1 MYWYLDFCDDHNPDN
16 REMGY
21 SNVPALFTLWLE
33 GLVEEIGWKAGELTV
48 GKLHCVPTVGTVV
61 GTVGKLHSVGTVV
74 GTLNSGKRRKR

>member
-1 MYWYLDFCDDHNPDN
+1 M
-16 REMGY
+16 
-21 SNVPALFTLWLE
+21 E

-48 GKLHCVPTVGTVV
+48 GTVGTVV

>member
-1 MYWYLDFCDDHNPDN
+1 M
-16 REMGY
+16 
-21 SNVPALFTLWLE
+21 FTLWLE

-61 GTVGKLHSVGTVV
+61 GTVGKLHCGGTVV